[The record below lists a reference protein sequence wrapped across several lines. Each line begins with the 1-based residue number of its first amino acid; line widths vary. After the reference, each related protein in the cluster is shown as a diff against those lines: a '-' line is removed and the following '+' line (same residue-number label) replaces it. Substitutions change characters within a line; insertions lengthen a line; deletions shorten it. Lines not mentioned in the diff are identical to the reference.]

1 MTDKDQPWYD
11 RFFRHEYLVFDDH
24 PETALEV
31 EFIQQ
36 ALSLTSKTRVLD
48 LCCGYGRHTH
58 RLAETCTIVGLD
70 RSQVMLDRGKS
81 QNSSSAYFLRGDMR
95 HLPFPAEQFSVVLS
109 LFSSFG
115 YLEGEDENYRVL
127 QGISE
132 TLAPGGHFLIETVNR
147 EFVVRHSVPQQVYR
161 LENMTLIEERSF
173 DPISSRSQVEVT
185 VFEDGRETHLHH
197 TIRIYAFTELEMLLE
212 SVGLHT
218 INVWGDFKGTDYT
231 CDSLHTIV
239 LARKS

>member
-1 MTDKDQPWYD
+1 MADHDQPWYD
-11 RFFRHEYLVFDDH
+11 RFFSKEYLVFDDH

-36 ALSLTSKTRVLD
+36 ALPLTPQTHVLD

-58 RLAETCTIVGLD
+58 PLAEACAIVGLD
-70 RSQVMLDRGKS
+70 RSQVMLDRAAS
-81 QNSSSAYFLRGDMR
+81 QDTSSARFLRGDMR
-95 HLPFPAEQFSVVLS
+95 HLPFLPERFAVVLS

-115 YLEGEDENYRVL
+115 YFDGEDENYRVL

-132 TLAPGGHFLIETVNR
+132 TLIPGGRFLIETVNR
-147 EFVVRHSVPQQVYR
+147 EFVVRHSAPQQVYR
-161 LENMTLIEERSF
+161 PENMTLIEERSF
-173 DPISSRSQVEVT
+173 DPISSRSSVDVT
-185 VFEDGRETHLHH
+185 VFENGRETHLHH

-218 INVWGDFKGTDYT
+218 INVWGDFKGSDYT
-231 CDSLHTIV
+231 RDSQHTIV
-239 LARKS
+239 LAEKL